1 MFEKIIFDMITVMTM
16 MKQILPEKEVRNEAH

>member
-1 MFEKIIFDMITVMTM
+1 MFEKIIFDMIIVMTM